1 MALAIRNLY
10 LLDGVLDARLDQ
22 IQECAVQVG
31 MDGAVGII
39 VGGRAIPL
47 AAFVDVL
54 HQQPRSGAA
63 IVIDAGRLALMD
75 NDKVSGRTIYFDF
88 NDAAHGQTA
97 YGAAALIDE
106 PGLTIYAD
114 VHLLHLP
121 GLTAHA
127 HIEFGHFVCRAPG
140 TEIDAHA
147 PTSLCVHQQDSACV
161 ESASHAGVGG
171 LRLDRK
177 AVDAGH
183 AQGAVICHAEA
194 SANFYG
200 A

>member
-1 MALAIRNLY
+1 MHNDPFCTDVIYVKKHLFANRFIS
-10 LLDGVLDARLDQ
+10 Q
-22 IQECAVQVG
+22 
-31 MDGAVGII
+31 
-39 VGGRAIPL
+39 GRA
-47 AAFVDVL
+47 
-54 HQQPRSGAA
+54 
-63 IVIDAGRLALMD
+63 AL
-75 NDKVSGRTIYFDF
+75 V
-88 NDAAHGQTA
+88 
-97 YGAAALIDE
+97 DE

-127 HIEFGHFVCRAPG
+127 HIKFGHFVCRATG

-161 ESASHAGVGG
+161 EGAAHAGVGG